1 MAKSFADRSSDLA
14 FFLLRPGIELW
25 MRAVAKRSVSTGPG
39 VDFKR
44 REPFVLLANHSFAMD
59 VVHVPLPF
67 KITPQIVA
75 SRDMFVNPFERFVLS
90 YVARCIMAP
99 KGGGDVRTVKE
110 LMRAVAAGYPVLLFP
125 EGDISFF
132 GRSGELPKA
141 VAMLV
146 RKLGLDVISCRVS
159 GGYLSAPRWAKAARG
174 KRAISL
180 RYELAVT
187 ADEAATLSL
196 GELHGRITS
205 RLAHD
210 EYASQRSLMAAHP
223 SPRGAEGLEDA
234 LYVCPACR
242 AIASMAASG
251 NGLSCLSC
259 GAKGSLD
266 EYGFMHGWAY
276 DNPADWD
283 RFQKGLSAELRRA
296 AFSSSGT
303 LYINDYRALKQT
315 KLGEVRAEY
324 RDAKLV
330 LSGAL
335 DRDFELEA
343 LSDVSLTMRSNLN
356 FSCEGVD
363 YLLKLDRLALAFL
376 RACQDRY

>member
-14 FFLLRPGIELW
+14 FFLLRPAIELW
-25 MRAVAKRSVSTGPG
+25 MRAVAKRRVSIGPG

-67 KITPQIVA
+67 RITPQIVA

-146 RKLGLDVISCRVS
+146 RKLGLDVITCRVS
-159 GGYLSAPRWAKAARG
+159 GGYLSAPRWAKATRG
-174 KRAISL
+174 KRAIGL
-180 RYELAVT
+180 RYELAIT
-187 ADEAATLSL
+187 AEEAATLSL
-196 GELHGRITS
+196 AELHERIAV
-205 RLAHD
+205 RLEHD
-210 EYASQRSLMAAHP
+210 EYAAQRSLLAAHP
-223 SPRGAEGLEDA
+223 TPRGAEGLEDA
-234 LYVCPACR
+234 LYICPACR
-242 AIASMAASG
+242 AVASMAASG
-251 NGLSCLSC
+251 NELSCLSC

-266 EYGFMHGWAY
+266 EYGFLRGWAY
-276 DNPADWD
+276 DSPADWD

-303 LYINDYRALKQT
+303 LYTNDYRALKQT
-315 KLGEVRAEY
+315 KLGAVRAEY
-324 RDAKLV
+324 RDAKLA

>member
-14 FFLLRPGIELW
+14 FFLLRPAIELW
-25 MRAVAKRSVSTGPG
+25 MRVVAKRSVSVGSG

-67 KITPQIVA
+67 RITPQIVA
-75 SRDMFVNPFERFVLS
+75 SRDMFVNPLERFVLS

-146 RKLGLDVISCRVS
+146 RKLGLDVITCRVS

-174 KRAISL
+174 GRAIEL
-180 RYELAVT
+180 RYELALSS
-187 ADEAATLSL
+187 AEAAALSL
-196 GELHGRITS
+196 GEIHGRIAS

-210 EYASQRSLMAAHP
+210 EYASQRSLMARHP
-223 SPRGAEGLEDA
+223 AKRGAEGLEDV
-234 LYVCPACR
+234 LYVCPSCR

-251 NGLSCLSC
+251 NELSCLSC

-266 EYGFMHGWAY
+266 EYGFLRGWAY
-276 DNPADWD
+276 DSPADWD

-296 AFSSSGT
+296 AFSSSGA
-303 LYINDYRALKQT
+303 LSINDYRALKQT
-315 KLGEVRAEY
+315 KLGAVRVEY
-324 RDAKLV
+324 RDATLA

-335 DRDFELEA
+335 NREFGLSS

>member
-14 FFLLRPGIELW
+14 FFVLRPAIELW
-25 MRAVAKRSVSTGPG
+25 MRVVAKRSVSVGPG

-67 KITPQIVA
+67 RITPQIVA

-146 RKLGLDVISCRVS
+146 RKLGLDVITCRVS

-174 KRAISL
+174 GRAIGL
-180 RYELAVT
+180 RYELALSSAEAT
-187 ADEAATLSL
+187 ALSL
-196 GELHGRITS
+196 GEIHERLAA

-210 EYASQRSLMAAHP
+210 EYAAQRSLMARHP
-223 SPRGAEGLEDA
+223 SKRGAEGLEDV
-234 LYVCPACR
+234 LYVCPSCR
-242 AIASMAASG
+242 AIASMAASC
-251 NGLSCLSC
+251 NELSCLSC

-266 EYGFMHGWAY
+266 EYGFLRGWAY
-276 DNPADWD
+276 DSPADWD
-283 RFQKGLSAELRRA
+283 RFQKGQSEDLRRA
-296 AFSSSGT
+296 SFSSSGT

-315 KLGEVRAEY
+315 KLGAVRVEY
-324 RDAKLV
+324 RDSKLCF
-330 LSGAL
+330 SGAL
-335 DRDFELEA
+335 DRDIELEA
-343 LSDVSLTMRSNLN
+343 LSDVSLTMRASLN
-356 FSCEGVD
+356 FGCEGVD

>member
-14 FFLLRPGIELW
+14 FFLLRPAIELW
-25 MRAVAKRSVSTGPG
+25 MRLVAKRVVYKGPG
-39 VDFKR
+39 VDFAR
-44 REPFVLLANHSFAMD
+44 HEPFVLLANHSFAMD

-146 RKLGLDVISCRVS
+146 RKLGLDVITCRVS

-174 KRAISL
+174 GRAIEL
-180 RYELAVT
+180 RYELALSS
-187 ADEAATLSL
+187 AEAAALPL
-196 GELHGRITS
+196 GEIHGRIAS

-210 EYASQRSLMAAHP
+210 EYASQRSLMARHP
-223 SPRGAEGLEDA
+223 AKRGAEGLEDV
-234 LYVCPACR
+234 LYVCPACS

-251 NGLSCLSC
+251 NELSCLSC

-276 DNPADWD
+276 DSPADWD

-324 RDAKLV
+324 RDAKLA

-363 YLLKLDRLALAFL
+363 YILKLDRLALAFL

>member
-14 FFLLRPGIELW
+14 FFVLRPAIELW
-25 MRAVAKRSVSTGPG
+25 MRAVAKRSVSIGPG

-67 KITPQIVA
+67 RITPQIVA

-99 KGGGDVRTVKE
+99 KGGGDLRTVKE
-110 LMRAVAAGYPVLLFP
+110 LIRAVAAGYPVLLFP

-146 RKLGLDVISCRVS
+146 RKLGLDVITCRVA

-174 KRAISL
+174 RRAIGL
-180 RYELAVT
+180 RYELAIT
-187 ADEAATLSL
+187 AAEAATLSL
-196 GELHGRITS
+196 AEIHERIAS
-205 RLAHD
+205 RLEHD
-210 EYASQRSLMAAHP
+210 EYAAQRSLMAGHP
-223 SPRGAEGLEDA
+223 APRGAEGLEDV

-251 NGLSCLSC
+251 NELSCLSC

-266 EYGFMHGWAY
+266 EYGFLHGWAY

-283 RFQKGLSAELRRA
+283 RFQKGLSEDLRRGT
-296 AFSSSGT
+296 FSSSGV
-303 LYINDYRALKQT
+303 LYVNDYRALKQR
-315 KLGEVRAEY
+315 KLGAVQVEY
-324 RDAKLV
+324 RDSKLRFNGV
-330 LSGAL
+330 LNREFAVE
-335 DRDFELEA
+335 ELA
-343 LSDVSLTMRSNLN
+343 DVALTMRANLN

-363 YLLKLDRLALAFL
+363 YILKLDRLALAFL
-376 RACQDRY
+376 RASQDRY

>member
-14 FFLLRPGIELW
+14 FFVLRPAIELW
-25 MRAVAKRSVSTGPG
+25 MRIVAKRSVSVGPG
-39 VDFKR
+39 VDFRR

-67 KITPQIVA
+67 RITPQIVA
-75 SRDMFVNPFERFVLS
+75 SRDMFVNPLERFVLS

-99 KGGGDVRTVKE
+99 KGGGDLRTVKE

-146 RKLGLDVISCRVS
+146 RKLGLDVITCRVS

-174 KRAISL
+174 GRAIEL
-180 RYELAVT
+180 RYELAISS
-187 ADEAATLSL
+187 AEAATLSL
-196 GELHGRITS
+196 GELHDRMAA

-210 EYASQRSLMAAHP
+210 EYAAQRALMARHP
-223 SPRGAEGLEDA
+223 SKRSAEGLEDV
-234 LYVCPACR
+234 LYICPACR

-251 NGLSCLSC
+251 NELSCRAC
-259 GAKGSLD
+259 GAAGSLD
-266 EYGFMHGWAY
+266 EHGFLQGWAF

-283 RFQKGLSAELRRA
+283 RFQKGLSEDLRRA
-296 AFSSSGT
+296 SFSSSGT
-303 LYINDYRALKQT
+303 LYVNDYRALKQT
-315 KLGEVRAEY
+315 KLGAVRVEY
-324 RDAKLV
+324 RDATLA

-335 DRDFELEA
+335 DREFGLSF
-343 LSDVSLTMRSNLN
+343 LSDVALTMRSKLN

-363 YLLKLDRLALAFL
+363 YILKLDSLALAFL